1 MSKEKVLQSK
11 LDTMEED
18 IRGQEDFVED
28 LVNAITEH
36 EAVNHAQFRDQINE
50 AKDALDALEQDR
62 AKAEEVKDK
71 LEKLQGKR
79 EEVK

>member
-28 LVNAITEH
+28 LVNAIMEH

-50 AKDALDALEQDR
+50 AKDALDALEQDWAR
-62 AKAEEVKDK
+62 AEEVKDK